1 MVRVCQPMCVGA
13 CVSSTVLHAALGSKG
28 TLPWNAKCV
37 SQSVLPRRYN
47 ADEVQ
52 AELDSA
58 KAACEAA
65 RWPHQVV
72 RVVHTYDTL
81 CKFYPP
87 TFRHI
92 PDLLSPG
99 AAPADD
105 INPRSGTRPET
116 ADRSRSARPSSAP
129 CSASTAPL
137 FSPVRYRWHVGRGG
151 PRLRAAATVVGV
163 ALVSGFALSRR
174 SNVRW

>member
-52 AELDSA
+52 AELDCA
-58 KAACEAA
+58 KAASEAV

-92 PDLLSPG
+92 PDLLSSG
-99 AAPADD
+99 VAPADGIKSCSD
-105 INPRSGTRPET
+105 TAARSLSAAAPRSTSTNPRS
-116 ADRSRSARPSSAP
+116 
-129 CSASTAPL
+129 
-137 FSPVRYRWHVGRGG
+137 SPVRHLWRVSRGG
-151 PRLRAAATVVGV
+151 PCLRAAATVVGV
-163 ALVSGFALSRR
+163 ALASGCALSLRGT
-174 SNVRW
+174 VQW

>member
-1 MVRVCQPMCVGA
+1 MCTPVYVGSVHKSPTVVFA
-13 CVSSTVLHAALGSKG
+13 ATDSNGGLPRNAMYVSMSVLH
-28 TLPWNAKCV
+28 
-37 SQSVLPRRYN
+37 RRYS
-47 ADEVQ
+47 ADDVQ
-52 AELDSA
+52 KELDSA
-58 KAACEAA
+58 AAADLAA

-105 INPRSGTRPET
+105 ITPRSGTRPET

-163 ALVSGFALSRR
+163 SLVSGSALSRR
-174 SNVRW
+174 SKVQW